1 MVNVVVNIPD
11 DLAKMPKV
19 ELSLFVSR
27 VLKEKLER
35 IEHLERGLQKSELTQ
50 EKADEIADRISE
62 GLSKRYIESGG
73 GA

>member
-35 IEHLERGLQKSELTQ
+35 IEHLEREMQKSELTQ

>member
-19 ELSLFVSR
+19 ELSLFISR
-27 VLKEKLER
+27 VLKEKMKR
-35 IEHLERGLQKSELTQ
+35 IELLERGLQKSRLTQ

-62 GLSKRYIESGG
+62 GLSGKISFCKI
-73 GA
+73 

>member
-35 IEHLERGLQKSELTQ
+35 IEQLERGLQKSMLTQ

-62 GLSKRYIESGG
+62 GLAKRYIESGG

>member
-11 DLAKMPKV
+11 DLARMPKV

-35 IEHLERGLQKSELTQ
+35 IEQLERGLQKSMLTQ